1 LNKGRSGPTI
11 YSVAQRAGVS
21 TATVSRALNGTG
33 QIAPA
38 TRQAIDDAVRELGY
52 RPSGVARSLR
62 TKSTQTIALL
72 LPDITNPF
80 YPGLV
85 RGVQLGA
92 RRRGYLMLLASAEGD
107 PDGEQEYLELFRAN
121 AVDGALVVGV
131 SIGADGIGAAMAGG
145 FPIVSMDRSV
155 DSPDVP
161 LVQVDNRGG
170 ARMAVEHLVE
180 LGHRRIA
187 HVCGPLT
194 LEITRERLAGYRDGL
209 EAAGLPFDDELLV
222 EGDYEEG
229 GGVAA
234 ADRLVAAGVAFTAVF
249 AGNDLTAIG
258 VMGGLQARGVRV
270 PGDVSVVGFDDVRL
284 ASYVT
289 PALTTIH
296 QPADRI
302 GERAAALLV
311 DVIRGRRRAER
322 VGHVLLPPTLVVRAS
337 TAPPP

>member
-1 LNKGRSGPTI
+1 
-11 YSVAQRAGVS
+11 VS

-92 RRRGYLMLLASAEGD
+92 RRRGYMMLLASAEGD
-107 PDGEQEYLELFRAN
+107 AEGEQEYLELFRAN

-131 SIGADGIGAAMAGG
+131 SIGADGIAAAMAGG

-170 ARMAVEHLVE
+170 ARMAVEHLAE

-187 HVCGPLT
+187 HVSGPLT

-209 EAAGLPFDDELLV
+209 EAAGLRFDPRLLV

-229 GGVAA
+229 GGLAA
-234 ADRLVAAGVAFTAVF
+234 ADRLVTSGAGFTAVF

-258 VMGGLQARGVRV
+258 VMGGLQARGLRV
-270 PGDVSVVGFDDVRL
+270 PDDVSVVGFDDVRL
-284 ASYVT
+284 ASYVS
-289 PALTTIH
+289 PALTTVH

-311 DVIRGRRRAER
+311 DVIRGRRRPER

-337 TAPPP
+337 TAPPALLR